1 MKYFIPEDLS
11 LGDSFMC
18 MFGNDDATKKVIT
31 KAMEYIEK
39 TGCKFPSYSC
49 LANVVLVSDEGKE
62 NTIAIQRYAVTEAG
76 YTGWG
81 GIMGDGPYDGPSR
94 ELFIMAMA
102 QIELHGWDKWISSL
116 ITKVERDGLEKE
128 SMKSA
133 IDELVRDNRFIEHAK
148 ELKSLETPKE

>member
-18 MFGNDDATKKVIT
+18 MFGNEDATKKVIT

-39 TGCKFPSYSC
+39 TGCKFPSYSQ
-49 LANVVLVSDEGKE
+49 LANVLLVSDEGKE

-102 QIELHGWDKWISSL
+102 QIQVYGWDVWLASL
-116 ITKVERDGLEKE
+116 KTKEDRKRLEKE
-128 SMKSA
+128 SMDRA
-133 IDELVRDNRFIEHAK
+133 IIQFREEGRLEKLK
-148 ELKSLETPKE
+148 EKFENNK